1 MVSAVGALGPGTAST
16 TLSSGSLLV
25 LAGGVNYTTPETVN
39 IRGGTLASE
48 AGTVDTF
55 AGPIVLNFSSVLG
68 IRANSGS
75 TLHLMGSVISMQ
87 GFTLTVGGAGNVII
101 DDILSGGSSTASL
114 SKIDSGMLTLNANNS
129 YGGGTTVM
137 GGTLA
142 IGNDGA
148 IGSGL
153 LTMGDGTTLQ
163 AAGGSH
169 ALANNISLTRA
180 VTIAGTNSLA
190 LNGTISGA
198 SGSIT
203 QTDIGTLLL
212 GGANSLGG
220 GVTVNAGNLALGTD
234 TAAGTGPLAFNNN
247 VSVLPVN
254 SARTLA
260 NAMSLGA
267 SAKLTV
273 TGTFDLTFNG
283 IISGPGAITHTSSN
297 VLTLNGPNT
306 FGGGITMTAGP
317 LSVGSNTALGTGTF
331 VLNDGT
337 TIQAVG
343 GARTLS
349 NNATFINRVTVTGS
363 NNLTLTGVIGSS
375 GAMQQLTKVGSG
387 TATLSG
393 NNPSLADTIFVNAG
407 NLYVNGQQPN

>member
-1 MVSAVGALGPGTAST
+1 MDAGTLTLNMANGYGGGSVGT
-16 TLSSGSLLV
+16 TV
-25 LAGGVNYTTPETVN
+25 T
-39 IRGGTLASE
+39 GGTLA
-48 AGTVDTF
+48 V
-55 AGPIVLNFSSVLG
+55 
-68 IRANSGS
+68 
-75 TLHLMGSVISMQ
+75 
-87 GFTLTVGGAGNVII
+87 
-101 DDILSGGSSTASL
+101 
-114 SKIDSGMLTLNANNS
+114 
-129 YGGGTTVM
+129 
-137 GGTLA
+137 
-142 IGNDGA
+142 GNDGA

-169 ALANNISLTRA
+169 TLANNITLTGA

-190 LNGTISGA
+190 LNGTIGGV
-198 SGSIT
+198 SGSLI

-212 GGANSLGG
+212 GGANSFGG
-220 GVTVNAGNLALGTD
+220 SVTVNAGILALGTD
-234 TAAGTGPLAFNNN
+234 TAAGAGPLAFNNN
-247 VSVLPVN
+247 VSILPVN
-254 SARTLA
+254 SARTLG
-260 NAMSLGA
+260 NAVSLGA
-267 SAKLTV
+267 SANLTV

-297 VLTLNGPNT
+297 VLTLNGANS
-306 FGGGITMTAGP
+306 FGGGITMTAGT
-317 LSVGSNTALGTGTF
+317 LSVGSNTALGTGTLM
-331 VLNDGT
+331 LNDGT
-337 TIQAVG
+337 TIQAAG

-407 NLYVNGQQPN
+407 SLYVNGQ